1 MKEAEDVKAQ
11 IHELSEALER
21 LGCKWVVDQLNEL
34 TIQGRQV
41 QISSL
46 SDGEETRL
54 RSRLT
59 AARELGLKVGL
70 KVGPFRPSDLVTVD
84 YTPSEVLKTL
94 ADAAELIVITT
105 ARVNRSVAN
114 FTFRHEL
121 TGARFEQP
129 GFADAQPSDRVNR
142 EVPSAQLDNA
152 VDPSEEIIKSLLKRV
167 VSK

>member
-21 LGCKWVVDQLNEL
+21 LGCKWVVDQVKEL

-70 KVGPFRPSDLVTVD
+70 KVGPFR
-84 YTPSEVLKTL
+84 
-94 ADAAELIVITT
+94 LIVITT

>member
-21 LGCKWVVDQLNEL
+21 LGCKWVVDQVNEL

-84 YTPSEVLKTL
+84 YT
-94 ADAAELIVITT
+94 
-105 ARVNRSVAN
+105 
-114 FTFRHEL
+114 
-121 TGARFEQP
+121 EQP

>member
-21 LGCKWVVDQLNEL
+21 LGCKWVVDQVNEL

-59 AARELGLKVGL
+59 AAR
-70 KVGPFRPSDLVTVD
+70 
-84 YTPSEVLKTL
+84 
-94 ADAAELIVITT
+94 ELIVITT